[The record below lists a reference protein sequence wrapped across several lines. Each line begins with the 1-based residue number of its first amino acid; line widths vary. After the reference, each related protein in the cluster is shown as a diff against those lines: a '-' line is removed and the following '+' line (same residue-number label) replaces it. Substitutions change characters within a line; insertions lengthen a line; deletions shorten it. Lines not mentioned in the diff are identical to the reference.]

1 MSKERKAIGKKGEE
15 LAADFL
21 EACGYLILERNWR
34 HGHFEIDLIAQL
46 GKQLVIVEVK
56 TRKQHGD
63 ERPEELI
70 SLAQQGSL
78 IAAGE
83 AYLQQLPEEDAD
95 LRFDLIIV
103 SPSIQGGIRHI
114 PYVFIPGL

>member
-1 MSKERKAIGKKGEE
+1 MSKERKVIGKKGED

-34 HGHFEIDLIAQL
+34 HGHMEIDLIAQQ
-46 GKQLVIVEVK
+46 GNQLVVVEVK
-56 TRKQHGD
+56 TRQQHGD

-70 SLAQQGSL
+70 SLAQQHTL
-78 IAAGE
+78 ITAGE
-83 AYLQQLPEEDAD
+83 AYLQQHPDEDAD
-95 LRFDLIIV
+95 LRFDLVIV
-103 SPSIQGGIRHI
+103 SPSLQGGIRHI